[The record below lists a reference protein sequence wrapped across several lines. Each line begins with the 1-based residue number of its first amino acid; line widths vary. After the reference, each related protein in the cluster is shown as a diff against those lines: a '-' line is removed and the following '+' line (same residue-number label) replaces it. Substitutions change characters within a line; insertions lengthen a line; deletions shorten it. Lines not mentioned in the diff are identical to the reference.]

1 MTLRVLFIG
10 YLLAV
15 HVIAG
20 GAVAYLLRSDRIH
33 FFYIEAILL
42 VSLGVGFVLLQ
53 RFFAPLKLLV
63 SGAEFLRESDFSSRL
78 QRTGQREMDTLI
90 DVFNAMLAGLHDE
103 RLTAIEQ
110 RHLLSSIMKELPT
123 GIIICDF
130 AETISA
136 ANPSAEALLGR
147 NLVGQT
153 LQELPA
159 PYSNI
164 FTILYSEKHHH
175 CSRVVSIGA
184 RRVRC
189 TRVEFYDRGFVRSA
203 FIVDELTEEL
213 RRSEKAA
220 YEKLIRVFAHE
231 INNSMGAVRSI
242 LQSLRTYTTQL
253 YAEDRT
259 DAETVIDIAS
269 ERTNSLAA
277 FVQSFAEIIR
287 LPAPNLAP
295 CDIALV
301 VRNASILLQSF
312 ADEKQCQFTWNN
324 FTEHSLESPPIL
336 ILADKT
342 QLEHVML
349 NVLKNALEASPDN
362 AFLDITLEATPQ
374 EVRVALH
381 NLGDAIPA
389 DIQAQLFTPFFTT
402 KPYGQ
407 GIGLMLVR
415 EILTAHNARFSLEN
429 SSNGA
434 LFTMIF
440 ARKAA

>member
-1 MTLRVLFIG
+1 MTLRALFIA

-20 GAVAYLLRSDRIH
+20 GAAAYLLRSDRIN
-33 FFYIEAILL
+33 FFYIEAVLF
-42 VSLGVGFVLLQ
+42 VSLSVGFLLLQ

-130 AETISA
+130 GETVSA

-153 LQELPA
+153 LEQLPA

-164 FTILYSEKHHH
+164 FTILYAEKQHHS
-175 CSRVVSIGA
+175 SRVISIGA

-242 LQSLRTYTTQL
+242 LQSLRTYTAQL
-253 YAEDRT
+253 HAEDRT

-277 FVQSFAEIIR
+277 FVQSFAEIVR
-287 LPAPNLAP
+287 LPAPTLAL

-312 ADEKQCQFTWNN
+312 ANEKQCVFHWK
-324 FTEHSLESPPIL
+324 SLESSPIL
-336 ILADKT
+336 IFADKT
-342 QLEHVML
+342 QLEQVML
-349 NVLKNALEASPDN
+349 NVLKNALEASLSN
-362 AFLDITLEATPQ
+362 ASIEIILESTPQ
-374 EVRVALH
+374 EVLVAIH
-381 NLGDAIPA
+381 NIGEAIPD
-389 DIQAQLFTPFFTT
+389 DIQTQLFTPFFTT

-429 SSNGA
+429 SSTGA

-440 ARKAA
+440 ARKIA